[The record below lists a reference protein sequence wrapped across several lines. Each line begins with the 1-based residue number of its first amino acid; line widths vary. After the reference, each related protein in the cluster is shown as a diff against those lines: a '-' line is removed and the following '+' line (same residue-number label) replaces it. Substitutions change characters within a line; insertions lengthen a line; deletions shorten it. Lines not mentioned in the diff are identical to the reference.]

1 MSPGFTRW
9 SSERAE
15 KASFS
20 LHRGCISTGF
30 DELDALLPGQGWP
43 KGRLVEILSAVYARG
58 AALYVLMSALA
69 KLSRSRLCLAWVSP
83 PYIPYAP
90 SLVAMGVDLSKM
102 LVIRASSE
110 VDKLWAL
117 EQSLGSRACGAVLS
131 WLDAARSTAL
141 RRLQLAAE
149 VGGGIGVLFRSL
161 QAATQPSPAVVRL
174 RVEPGR
180 DGLLL
185 YLIKRAGSYPT
196 GPIHIKQE
204 MLQKCQEQAQGPGSR
219 LEQSQEQH
227 QEQLKRAPDKARA
240 LFAKVP

>member
-1 MSPGFTRW
+1 MLLANRLEEG
-9 SSERAE
+9 
-15 KASFS
+15 SFGPD
-20 LHRGCISTGF
+20 HGYISTGF

-43 KGRLVEILSAVYARG
+43 KGRLVEILSEAYASG

-90 SLVAMGVDLSKM
+90 TLVAMGVDLSKM

-110 VDKLWAL
+110 EDKLWAL
-117 EQSLGSRACGAVLS
+117 EQSLRSSACGAVLG
-131 WLDAARSTAL
+131 WLDAARSNTL

-149 VGGGIGVLFRSL
+149 VGGGMGVLFRSL
-161 QAATQPSPAVVRL
+161 QAASQPSPAVVRL

-185 YLIKRAGSYPT
+185 YLIKRVGGGYPT
-196 GPIHIKQE
+196 GPIH
-204 MLQKCQEQAQGPGSR
+204 LLGAGG
-219 LEQSQEQH
+219 
-227 QEQLKRAPDKARA
+227 
-240 LFAKVP
+240 

>member
-1 MSPGFTRW
+1 MNRHV
-9 SSERAE
+9 SSEPPG
-15 KASFS
+15 
-20 LHRGCISTGF
+20 LWRGGRTFGSDHGYISTGF

-43 KGRLVEILSAVYARG
+43 KGRLVEILSEAYARG

-69 KLSRSRLCLAWVSP
+69 KLSRSHLCLAWVSP

-90 SLVAMGVDLSKM
+90 TLVAMGVDLSKM

-110 VDKLWAL
+110 EDKLWAL
-117 EQSLGSRACGAVLS
+117 EQSLRSSVCGAVLG
-131 WLDAARSTAL
+131 WLDDATRSNTL

-149 VGGGIGVLFRSL
+149 VGGGMGVLFRSL

-185 YLIKRAGSYPT
+185 YLIKRVGSYPT
-196 GPIHIKQE
+196 GPIH
-204 MLQKCQEQAQGPGSR
+204 LGAGGTR
-219 LEQSQEQH
+219 
-227 QEQLKRAPDKARA
+227 D
-240 LFAKVP
+240 